1 MEYTHHLQT
10 LVQKQKNGIHEGI
23 CSVCSSSP
31 FVIDA
36 AITQAVRTGT
46 PVLIEAT
53 ANQVNQMGGYTGM
66 KPADFREY
74 VLSRAAALGLPAE
87 RLILGG
93 DHLGPVAWQKRDAAE
108 AMDLAE
114 ELTYEFAKAGFTKIH
129 LDASMPLGS
138 EITLSTEEI
147 ADRTVRLCKASE
159 RGFAEYREE
168 AVRAGAASDEVLAPV
183 YVIGSEVPTP
193 GGSGE
198 EDALSV
204 TKPEALKEML
214 TCFEEKF
221 TAAGLADSEGSPW
234 GRIIAAVVQPGV
246 EFGNDNV
253 HEYVPEEATQLTEEA
268 AEIPGIVLEGH
279 STDYQRESSLK
290 RMVEDGIAILKV
302 GPALTF
308 AAREG
313 LYALAMMEDT
323 LCAAG
328 VLASDD
334 ASNFIEVLDEVM
346 RKDPSSWQGHYTAEE
361 PESTL
366 LRKYSYSD
374 RSRYYMHRPEVKA
387 AIGKLMENL
396 HDKITLTMLS
406 QFMPQQYVHAREG
419 LLEPEPEALVID
431 KTCDEL
437 SRYWR
442 ACGLFE

>member
-1 MEYTHHLQT
+1 MEYIHHLQT
-10 LVQKQKNGIHEGI
+10 LVQQQKKGIHEGI

-74 VLSRAAALGLPAE
+74 VLGRAAALGLPAE

-129 LDASMPLGS
+129 LDASMPLGE

-159 RGFAEYREE
+159 RGFAEYWDE
-168 AVRAGAASDEVLAPV
+168 AVRAGAKSEEVPAPV

-221 TAAGLADSEGSPW
+221 KAAGLADGEEI
-234 GRIIAAVVQPGV
+234 GRA
-246 EFGNDNV
+246 
-253 HEYVPEEATQLTEEA
+253 
-268 AEIPGIVLEGH
+268 
-279 STDYQRESSLK
+279 SCRE
-290 RMVEDGIAILKV
+290 RV
-302 GPALTF
+302 
-308 AAREG
+308 
-313 LYALAMMEDT
+313 
-323 LCAAG
+323 
-328 VLASDD
+328 
-334 ASNFIEVLDEVM
+334 
-346 RKDPSSWQGHYTAEE
+346 
-361 PESTL
+361 
-366 LRKYSYSD
+366 
-374 RSRYYMHRPEVKA
+374 
-387 AIGKLMENL
+387 
-396 HDKITLTMLS
+396 
-406 QFMPQQYVHAREG
+406 
-419 LLEPEPEALVID
+419 
-431 KTCDEL
+431 
-437 SRYWR
+437 
-442 ACGLFE
+442 